1 VEVTFDGVGGW
12 SYWWLAG
19 VVNLLAISWACCRA
33 PWLSMIANG
42 QRQRAFG
49 VAIVGL
55 AIFWQL
61 EVEVEGLLTL
71 HPLMMMSVVMVF
83 GFELAVIVGVAA
95 VVLAAA
101 IQNAITPGLVMPMC
115 FNVVVPAAAATL
127 VLKVIAALPTR
138 NLFVYM
144 LGGGFFGAMIT
155 VQSMAVT
162 QWLYIA
168 VFGPPPLLV
177 IASDY
182 HYLSL
187 LMMFPEGFING
198 ALMTVLTVL
207 SPELVKTYDDHRYL
221 DDQ

>member
-1 VEVTFDGVGGW
+1 VTFEEVGGW

-19 VVNLLAISWACCRA
+19 VVSLLVISWACCRA
-33 PWLSMIANG
+33 PWMSVIASG
-42 QRQRAFG
+42 QRQGAFG
-49 VAIVGL
+49 TAIIGL
-55 AIFWQL
+55 AVFWQL
-61 EVEVEGLLTL
+61 NVEVEGLLSL

-83 GFELAVIVGVAA
+83 GFELAVIVGVTA
-95 VVLAAA
+95 VVLAAT
-101 IQNAITPGLVMPMC
+101 IQEAITLGLVMPIC
-115 FNVVVPAAAATL
+115 FNVVVPAATAVL
-127 VLKVIAALPTR
+127 VLKVIAWLPTR
-138 NLFVYM
+138 HLFVYM
-144 LGGGFFGAMIT
+144 LGGGFIGAMVT

-168 VFGPPPLLV
+168 VLGPPPLLV

-182 HYLSL
+182 YYLSL

-221 DDQ
+221 DDR